1 MIYVGRKW
9 TIIGLWSRES
19 LAETMDHEGK
29 KGRSFEQ
36 KLLIW
41 PCTFIIRLMN
51 VRNYLWSDENDRPLS
66 RDRQFFHLLFLEI
79 D

>member
-1 MIYVGRKW
+1 
-9 TIIGLWSRES
+9 
-19 LAETMDHEGK
+19 MDHEGK
-29 KGRSFEQ
+29 NGRSFEQ
-36 KLLIW
+36 KLLIG
-41 PCTFIIRLMN
+41 PCTFIIRLMT